1 VDNSRN
7 LKTDIGLRML
17 LKRKVNSRAAI
28 AGRSLSGAP
37 KKHLRWS
44 KSGSNIAFRFSVRL
58 TAGDSATKKICG

>member
-1 VDNSRN
+1 
-7 LKTDIGLRML
+7 ML

-28 AGRSLSGAP
+28 AERSLSGTP

-58 TAGDSATKKICG
+58 TAGDSATEKICG